1 MRTFNLNLAVIIL
14 LLVGFLGFNSLFV
27 ISEGNVGIVTRFG
40 KVVRTSDAE
49 LAVSRPGLH
58 FKIPFIDKVRVLDA
72 RIQTLSSLADR
83 FVTAEKKDLIIDSYV
98 KWRISD
104 PSTFY
109 LTTAG
114 GNIMQA
120 EELLRRRINNSLR
133 SQIGRLTIHE
143 IVSGQEQA
151 PRSNYSMLSN
161 SLESPFDSAVSGN
174 VANVANAANTAN
186 EVNAANAIS
195 AANAANAA
203 NAESNGQSQTQAQ
216 GNAANAANTQGMS
229 AGDAA
234 FSNLQ
239 NAMAAENLRGS
250 EDTASVSS
258 DNFAGDELENMIANS
273 KREQVMQNALRD
285 LGKNSAE
292 LGIAIVDVR
301 IKQINLPPEVSN
313 SIYQRMRA
321 ERDAVAK
328 LHRSQGRR
336 EAEAIKAQAD
346 REVAVMIATAER
358 EARRVMGN
366 GDAEATKIYA
376 TAYSQSPELFNFLR
390 SMDAYKKSMSR
401 GNDVLVLEPDSEFF
415 RFFKNPD

>member
-1 MRTFNLNLAVIIL
+1 MRSTSFNLLLTGL
-14 LLVGFLGFNSLFV
+14 LLVLFVGFNSLFV

-40 KVVRTSDAE
+40 KVLRNSDSE
-49 LAVSRPGLH
+49 LAVSTPGLH

-72 RIQTLSSLADR
+72 RIQTLSARADR

-143 IVSGQEQA
+143 IVSGQEKA
-151 PRSNYSMLSN
+151 GYGESESSFDAVPTRESLGSTVTKSPSNTTLVGA
-161 SLESPFDSAVSGN
+161 D
-174 VANVANAANTAN
+174 
-186 EVNAANAIS
+186 
-195 AANAANAA
+195 
-203 NAESNGQSQTQAQ
+203 
-216 GNAANAANTQGMS
+216 
-229 AGDAA
+229 
-234 FSNLQ
+234 
-239 NAMAAENLRGS
+239 
-250 EDTASVSS
+250 DTINVSS
-258 DNFAGDELENMIANS
+258 DKIADAQEEVENLISSS
-273 KREQVMQNALRD
+273 KRDQVMQNALRD
-285 LGKNSAE
+285 LGKSSVE
-292 LGIAIVDVR
+292 LGIQIVDVR

-336 EAEAIKAQAD
+336 EAETIKAQAD
-346 REVAVMIATAER
+346 REVAVKIATAER
-358 EARRVMGN
+358 EARRLMGA
-366 GDAEATKIYA
+366 GDAEATRIYA
-376 TAYSQSPELFNFLR
+376 NTYQQNPELFDFLR
-390 SMDAYKKSMSR
+390 SMDAYRKSMAD
-401 GNDVLVLEPDSEFF
+401 GKDVLVLKPDSEFF
-415 RFFKNPD
+415 RFFGDPKGSN

>member
-1 MRTFNLNLAVIIL
+1 MHSSKLNLVL
-14 LLVGFLGFNSLFV
+14 VVLLVVAFLGFNSLFV

-40 KVVRTSDAE
+40 KVVRNSEAE
-49 LAVSRPGLH
+49 LAVSQPGLH

-72 RIQTLSSLADR
+72 RIQTLSSRADR

-151 PRSNYSMLSN
+151 PRSSYSALDV
-161 SLESPFDSAVSGN
+161 SLESSFDSADEQA
-174 VANVANAANTAN
+174 VALAENG
-186 EVNAANAIS
+186 S
-195 AANAANAA
+195 AD
-203 NAESNGQSQTQAQ
+203 GQSQ
-216 GNAANAANTQGMS
+216 S

-234 FSNLQ
+234 LQEMQ
-239 NAMAAENLRGS
+239 NAMSADGLNTTTADNS
-250 EDTASVSS
+250 DTASVNS
-258 DNFAGDELENMIANS
+258 DTVAGDEVENIIANS

-285 LGKNSAE
+285 LGKNSSE
-292 LGIAIVDVR
+292 LGIEIVDVR

-336 EAEAIKAQAD
+336 EAETIKAQAD

-358 EARRVMGN
+358 EARRIMGN
-366 GDAEATKIYA
+366 GDAEATRIYA
-376 TAYSQSPELFNFLR
+376 SAYSQNPELFDFLR
-390 SMDAYKKSMSR
+390 SMDAYRKSMSK
-401 GNDVLVLEPDSEFF
+401 GNDVLVLEPESEFF
-415 RFFKNPD
+415 RYFNDPKGGREGVGNFNFN

>member
-1 MRTFNLNLAVIIL
+1 MHSSKLNLVL
-14 LLVGFLGFNSLFV
+14 VVLLVVAFLGFNSLFV

-40 KVVRTSDAE
+40 KVVRNSEAE
-49 LAVSRPGLH
+49 LAVSQPGLH

-72 RIQTLSSLADR
+72 RIQTLSSRADR

-151 PRSNYSMLSN
+151 PRSGYSALDA
-161 SLESPFDSAVSGN
+161 SLESSFDSADEQA
-174 VANVANAANTAN
+174 VALAENGSADGQ
-186 EVNAANAIS
+186 S
-195 AANAANAA
+195 AAD
-203 NAESNGQSQTQAQ
+203 GQSQ
-216 GNAANAANTQGMS
+216 S

-234 FSNLQ
+234 LQEMQ
-239 NAMAAENLRGS
+239 NAMSADGLNTTTADNS
-250 EDTASVSS
+250 DTASVNS
-258 DNFAGDELENMIANS
+258 DTVAGDEVENIIANS

-285 LGKNSAE
+285 LGKNSSE
-292 LGIAIVDVR
+292 LGIEIVDVR

-336 EAEAIKAQAD
+336 EAETIKAQAD

-358 EARRVMGN
+358 EARRIMGN
-366 GDAEATKIYA
+366 GDAEATRIYA
-376 TAYSQSPELFNFLR
+376 SAYSQNPELFDFLR
-390 SMDAYKKSMSR
+390 SMDAYRKSMSK
-401 GNDVLVLEPDSEFF
+401 GNDVLVLEPESEFF
-415 RFFKNPD
+415 RYFNDPKGGREGVGNFNFN

>member
-1 MRTFNLNLAVIIL
+1 MRSSTLNIIL
-14 LLVGFLGFNSLFV
+14 TGLIVVLFVGFNSLFV

-40 KVVRTSDAE
+40 KVVRNSEAE
-49 LAVSRPGLH
+49 LAVSQPGLH

-72 RIQTLSSLADR
+72 RIQTLSARADR

-143 IVSGQEQA
+143 IVSGQEKEGYGSYDNSFDRAFTSDQEVQVLPEQA
-151 PRSNYSMLSN
+151 NQEASEETL
-161 SLESPFDSAVSGN
+161 AVTTD
-174 VANVANAANTAN
+174 VA
-186 EVNAANAIS
+186 
-195 AANAANAA
+195 
-203 NAESNGQSQTQAQ
+203 
-216 GNAANAANTQGMS
+216 
-229 AGDAA
+229 
-234 FSNLQ
+234 
-239 NAMAAENLRGS
+239 
-250 EDTASVSS
+250 DTSS
-258 DNFAGDELENMIANS
+258 ENMIASS
-273 KREQVMQNALRD
+273 KRDQVMQNALRD
-285 LGKNSAE
+285 LSSNSAE
-292 LGIAIVDVR
+292 LGIEIVDVR

-336 EAEAIKAQAD
+336 EAETIKAQAD
-346 REVAVMIATAER
+346 REVAVKIATAER
-358 EARRVMGN
+358 EARLLMGE
-366 GDAEATKIYA
+366 GDAEATRIYA
-376 TAYSQSPELFNFLR
+376 QAYSRNPELFDFLR
-390 SMDAYKKSMSR
+390 SMDAYRKSMAQ
-401 GNDVLVLEPDSEFF
+401 GNDVLVLKPDSEFF
-415 RFFKNPD
+415 RYFTDPKGKGAPLY

>member
-1 MRTFNLNLAVIIL
+1 MRSSTFNLVLAVVIL
-14 LLVGFLGFNSLFV
+14 VVFVMFNSLFV

-40 KVVRTSDAE
+40 KVVRNSEAE
-49 LAVSRPGLH
+49 LAVSQPGLH

-72 RIQTLSSLADR
+72 RIQTLSARADR

-98 KWRISD
+98 KWQISE

-143 IVSGQEQA
+143 IVSGQEKEGV
-151 PRSNYSMLSN
+151 YGDY
-161 SLESPFDSAVSGN
+161 ESSFDSVSARESL
-174 VANVANAANTAN
+174 ANSSLTNSVS
-186 EVNAANAIS
+186 E
-195 AANAANAA
+195 
-203 NAESNGQSQTQAQ
+203 TQLL
-216 GNAANAANTQGMS
+216 S
-229 AGDAA
+229 
-234 FSNLQ
+234 S
-239 NAMAAENLRGS
+239 
-250 EDTASVSS
+250 DTVKVSS
-258 DNFAGDELENMIANS
+258 DKAEEPKEEVDSIIISS
-273 KREQVMQNALRD
+273 KRDQVMQNALRD
-285 LGKNSAE
+285 LGKGSNE
-292 LGIAIVDVR
+292 LGIKIVDVR

-346 REVAVMIATAER
+346 REVVVKIATAER
-358 EARRVMGN
+358 EARRLMGE
-366 GDAEATKIYA
+366 GDAEATRIYA
-376 TAYSQSPELFNFLR
+376 KAYSQNTALFEFLR
-390 SMDAYKKSMSR
+390 SMDAYKNSMSK
-401 GNDVLVLEPDSEFF
+401 GTDTLVLEPDSEFF
-415 RFFKNPD
+415 RFFNNPKGTSH

>member
-1 MRTFNLNLAVIIL
+1 MRSSTLNLVLAT
-14 LLVGFLGFNSLFV
+14 LLVVLFLGFNSLFV

-40 KVVRTSDAE
+40 KVLRNSDAE
-49 LAVSRPGLH
+49 LAVSEPGLH
-58 FKIPFIDKVRVLDA
+58 FKLPFIDKVRVLDA
-72 RIQTLSSLADR
+72 RIQTLSSRADR

-151 PRSNYSMLSN
+151 PRSGYSVLDN
-161 SLESPFDSAVSGN
+161 VTLESTFDSV
-174 VANVANAANTAN
+174 TAN
-186 EVNAANAIS
+186 PQTAAQTT
-195 AANAANAA
+195 AAA
-203 NAESNGQSQTQAQ
+203 QTA
-216 GNAANAANTQGMS
+216 TS
-229 AGDAA
+229 DTAGDTTTATTDINGDTDTV
-234 FSNLQ
+234 SVNSDGQ
-239 NAMAAENLRGS
+239 TGDAM
-250 EDTASVSS
+250 
-258 DNFAGDELENMIANS
+258 ENMISNS

-285 LGKNSAE
+285 LGSSSDE
-292 LGIAIVDVR
+292 LGIEIVDVR

-336 EAEAIKAQAD
+336 EAETIKAQAD

-358 EARRVMGN
+358 EARQIMGE
-366 GDAEATKIYA
+366 GDAEATRIYA
-376 TAYSQSPELFNFLR
+376 NVYSQSPELFDFLR
-390 SMDAYKKSMSR
+390 SMDAYREAMSA
-401 GNDVLVLEPDSEFF
+401 GNDVLVLKPDSEFF
-415 RFFKNPD
+415 RYFNDPKGKDGLRFE

>member
-1 MRTFNLNLAVIIL
+1 MHSSKLNLVL
-14 LLVGFLGFNSLFV
+14 VVLLVVAFLGFNSLFV

-40 KVVRTSDAE
+40 KVVRNSEAE
-49 LAVSRPGLH
+49 LAVSQPGLH

-72 RIQTLSSLADR
+72 RIQTLSSRADR

-151 PRSNYSMLSN
+151 PRSSYSALDA
-161 SLESPFDSAVSGN
+161 SLESSFDSADEQAVN
-174 VANVANAANTAN
+174 VAENDAAN
-186 EVNAANAIS
+186 
-195 AANAANAA
+195 
-203 NAESNGQSQTQAQ
+203 GQ
-216 GNAANAANTQGMS
+216 S

-234 FSNLQ
+234 LQDLQ
-239 NAMAAENLRGS
+239 NAMSSDELNTTAANNT
-250 EDTASVSS
+250 DTASVNS
-258 DNFAGDELENMIANS
+258 DTVAGDEVENIIANS

-285 LGKNSAE
+285 LGKNSSE
-292 LGIAIVDVR
+292 LGIEIVDVR

-336 EAEAIKAQAD
+336 EAETIKAQAD

-358 EARRVMGN
+358 EARRIMGN
-366 GDAEATKIYA
+366 GDAEATRIYA
-376 TAYSQSPELFNFLR
+376 SAYSQNPELFDFLR
-390 SMDAYKKSMSR
+390 SMDAYRKSMSK
-401 GNDVLVLEPDSEFF
+401 GNDVLVLEPESEFF
-415 RFFKNPD
+415 RYFNDPKGGREGVGNFNFN

>member
-1 MRTFNLNLAVIIL
+1 MHSSKLNLVL
-14 LLVGFLGFNSLFV
+14 VVLLVVAFLGFNSLFV

-40 KVVRTSDAE
+40 KVVRNSEAE
-49 LAVSRPGLH
+49 LAVSQPGLH

-72 RIQTLSSLADR
+72 RIQTLSSRADR

-151 PRSNYSMLSN
+151 PRSSYSALDA
-161 SLESPFDSAVSGN
+161 SLESSFDSADEQA
-174 VANVANAANTAN
+174 VALAENG
-186 EVNAANAIS
+186 S
-195 AANAANAA
+195 AD
-203 NAESNGQSQTQAQ
+203 GQSTADGQ
-216 GNAANAANTQGMS
+216 S

-234 FSNLQ
+234 LQEMQ
-239 NAMAAENLRGS
+239 NAMSADGLNTTTADNS
-250 EDTASVSS
+250 DTASVNS
-258 DNFAGDELENMIANS
+258 DTVAGDDVENMIANS

-285 LGKNSAE
+285 LGKNSSE
-292 LGIAIVDVR
+292 LGIEIVDVR

-336 EAEAIKAQAD
+336 EAETIKAQAD

-358 EARRVMGN
+358 EARRIMGN
-366 GDAEATKIYA
+366 GDAEATRIYA
-376 TAYSQSPELFNFLR
+376 SAYSQNPELFDFLR
-390 SMDAYKKSMSR
+390 SMDAYRKSMSK
-401 GNDVLVLEPDSEFF
+401 GNDVLVLEPESEFF
-415 RFFKNPD
+415 RYFNDPKGGREGVGNFNFN

>member
-1 MRTFNLNLAVIIL
+1 MRSSTLNIIL
-14 LLVGFLGFNSLFV
+14 TGLIVVLFVGFNSLFV

-40 KVVRTSDAE
+40 KVVRNSEAE
-49 LAVSRPGLH
+49 LAVSQPGLH

-72 RIQTLSSLADR
+72 RIQTLSSRADR

-151 PRSNYSMLSN
+151 PRSGYSALDA
-161 SLESPFDSAVSGN
+161 SLESSFDSADEQA
-174 VANVANAANTAN
+174 VALAENGSADGQ
-186 EVNAANAIS
+186 S
-195 AANAANAA
+195 AAD
-203 NAESNGQSQTQAQ
+203 GQSQ
-216 GNAANAANTQGMS
+216 S

-234 FSNLQ
+234 LQEMQ
-239 NAMAAENLRGS
+239 NAMSADGLNTTTADNS
-250 EDTASVSS
+250 DTASVNS
-258 DNFAGDELENMIANS
+258 DTVAGDEVENIIANS
-273 KREQVMQNALRD
+273 KREQVMLNALRD
-285 LGKNSAE
+285 LGKNSSE
-292 LGIAIVDVR
+292 LGIEIVDVR

-336 EAEAIKAQAD
+336 EAETIKAQAD

-358 EARRVMGN
+358 EARRIMGN
-366 GDAEATKIYA
+366 GDAEATRIYA
-376 TAYSQSPELFNFLR
+376 SAYSQNPELFDFLR
-390 SMDAYKKSMSR
+390 SMDAYRKSMSK
-401 GNDVLVLEPDSEFF
+401 GNDVLVLEPESEFF
-415 RFFKNPD
+415 RYFNDPKGGREGVGNFNFN